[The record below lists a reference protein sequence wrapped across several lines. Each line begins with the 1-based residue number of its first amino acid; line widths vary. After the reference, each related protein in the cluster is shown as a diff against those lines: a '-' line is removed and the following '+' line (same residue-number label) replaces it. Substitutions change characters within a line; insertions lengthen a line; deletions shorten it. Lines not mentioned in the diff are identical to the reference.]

1 MSPSQRSPTMRYTPI
16 LIAILFLT
24 ASAHA
29 DECIEFCSKPI
40 NVVPPNESVEL
51 GNELGHILAFFV
63 SNGASTH
70 LETSEEPPY
79 KIEIGSSGN
88 YGDDGIGKDQGYNK
102 FIFTDGSYYFEGE
115 LGEGEDGRTTGNAEY
130 YGGSGRFEAMASGSK
145 YDGTSLSER
154 FICDTHGVIERL

>member
-1 MSPSQRSPTMRYTPI
+1 MRYTPI

-63 SNGASTH
+63 FNSASTH
-70 LETSEEPPY
+70 LEASEEPPY

-115 LGEGEDGRTTGNAEY
+115 LGEGEDGH
-130 YGGSGRFEAMASGSK
+130 SGSK